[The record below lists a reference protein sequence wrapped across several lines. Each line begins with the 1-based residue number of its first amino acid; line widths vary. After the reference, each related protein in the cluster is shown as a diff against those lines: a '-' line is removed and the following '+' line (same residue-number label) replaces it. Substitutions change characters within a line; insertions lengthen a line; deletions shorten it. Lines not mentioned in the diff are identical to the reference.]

1 MVSQTLGLVLAPLY
15 VGVIYVANKYNFK
28 QPVNFSDLFIGY
40 KQNFL
45 NIVIYSL
52 ISSII
57 FTVTFMMCLLPGL
70 LVMPFLMLGYPIL
83 LFENAS
89 FADALSKSFK
99 IAKENYGTFLG
110 VSLLSLLISISG
122 ILLCGIGIIATMPF
136 FLVAMYSI
144 YCAF

>member
-1 MVSQTLGLVLAPLY
+1 
-15 VGVIYVANKYNFK
+15 
-28 QPVNFSDLFIGY
+28 
-40 KQNFL
+40 
-45 NIVIYSL
+45 
-52 ISSII
+52 
-57 FTVTFMMCLLPGL
+57 
-70 LVMPFLMLGYPIL
+70 MPFLMLGYPIL

-89 FADALSKSFK
+89 FADALSKSFN

-144 YCAF
+144 YCAFLGRPRQIEFKN